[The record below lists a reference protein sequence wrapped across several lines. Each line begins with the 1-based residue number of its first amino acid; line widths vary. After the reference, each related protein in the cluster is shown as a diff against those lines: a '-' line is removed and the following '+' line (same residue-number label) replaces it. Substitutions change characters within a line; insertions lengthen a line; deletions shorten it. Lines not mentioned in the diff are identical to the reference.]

1 MKLFFTREEKEE
13 VKMLKLLE
21 KSNPRMLTKEDYRK
35 IEYAEMIIDG
45 RRRLFISI
53 FALLVSILNLIFAIL
68 SRLWTIK

>member
-53 FALLVSILNLIFAIL
+53 FALLVSILNLIFVIS
-68 SRLWTIK
+68 SRL